1 MYCLQTTRR
10 IARRTRRSVCFS
22 IFLAGL
28 LLLPASWVSAA
39 EAPLTLAEA
48 QRRALA
54 HSRQLLAK
62 DFAITASYEAA
73 VAASQLPD
81 PIIKIGIDNLP
92 VSGADRFSL
101 TNDFMTMRRVGVM
114 QEITRVD
121 KRQLRSAA
129 LSQTAEKTSA
139 EKEVAAAAIERDT
152 AIAWLDLYYAK
163 AMSAVIAEQGAQAK
177 LEIQAADGA
186 YRGGRGSQAEVF
198 AARSAVASFE
208 DRQSEYQR
216 RILNARTMLARWTGD
231 NGDIALAGKPD
242 TNVIRLDPATLET
255 QLAHHPE
262 IAVSSR
268 QVDLAET
275 EAKLARANKKPDWS
289 VELAFQQRGPAYSNM
304 VSVGVSIPFQWD
316 QRNRQDRQLASK
328 LAGID
333 QAKSEREEMLRDH
346 VMQTRLQINEW
357 NNNRE
362 RARRYERDLVPLA
375 AQRTLAGITAYSGG
389 KATLAEVLAARRNEI
404 DVRLQALQL
413 QADTARLWA
422 QLNFLFPTSTAAAH
436 AGMDFLEDVK

>member
-10 IARRTRRSVCFS
+10 IARQTRRSVCSS

-28 LLLPASWVSAA
+28 VLWPVSWVSAT
-39 EAPLTLAEA
+39 EAPLTLAQA

-54 HSRQLLAK
+54 HSRQLPAK
-62 DFAITASYEAA
+62 DFAIAASYEAA

-81 PIIKIGIDNLP
+81 PIVKIGIDNLP

-114 QEITRVD
+114 QEITRTD
-121 KRQLRSAA
+121 KRQLRSAS
-129 LSQTAEKTSA
+129 LNQTAEKTSA

-152 AIAWLDLYYAK
+152 ALAWLDLYYAK
-163 AMSAVIAEQGAQAK
+163 AMSAVIDEQGAQAK

-186 YRGGRGSQAEVF
+186 YRAGRGSQAEVF

-208 DRQSEYQR
+208 DRQSEYRR

-231 NGDIALAGKPD
+231 NSDFALAGKPD
-242 TNVIRLDPATLET
+242 TSVIRLDPATLET

-268 QVDLAET
+268 QVDIAET

-362 RARRYERDLVPLA
+362 RATRYERDLVPLA
-375 AQRTLAGITAYSGG
+375 AQRTLADITAYSGG

-413 QADTARLWA
+413 QADAARLWA

-436 AGMDFLEDVK
+436 AGMDFLKDVK